1 MKLYYSPGACS
12 LASHIALCEAG
23 AEFQIEK
30 ADIRAKKTESGAD
43 FLAINPRGAVPA
55 LVLDGG
61 EVLTEGV
68 AIMQYVADNAKSGAK
83 GATLPA
89 TGTLARARLHEALNY
104 VASEVHKTYSP
115 FFRPMSDE
123 AKAAQTELLNARLAV
138 IEAKLGD
145 GRAYLT
151 GADYTPADGYL
162 FTVTNWSG
170 MIGHDLSGFPLI
182 TALRARVAARPAV
195 QAAMK
200 AEGLV

>member
-12 LASHIALCEAG
+12 LASHIALYEAG
-23 AEFQIEK
+23 AAFQIEK
-30 ADIRAKKTESGAD
+30 ADLKAKKTETGAD
-43 FLAINPRGAVPA
+43 FLAINPRGAVPV
-55 LVLDGG
+55 LQLDGG

-68 AIMQYVADNAKSGAK
+68 AIMQYVADSAK
-83 GATLPA
+83 GATTPA
-89 TGTLARARLHEALNY
+89 QGTLARARLHEAFNY

-123 AKAAQTELLNARLAV
+123 AKAAQTDLLNARLAV
-138 IEAKLGD
+138 VEARLAD

-151 GADYTPADGYL
+151 GADYSPVDGYF

-170 MIGHDLSGFPLI
+170 MIGHDLSAFPQI
-182 TALRARVAARPAV
+182 SGLRARVAARPAV

-200 AEGLV
+200 AEGLI